1 MTMAEDPELAAKRSS
16 AAYSDAVN
24 KARIGADVS
33 DAELDRLGL
42 EANEAAVWGF
52 DAKRDRNG
60 AYIQQGVGA
69 PFHETGNH
77 FAAIRRWEGQAA
89 WEAAVREIQKRDP
102 DRHQKL
108 GLPKLP

>member
-1 MTMAEDPELAAKRSS
+1 MMAEDPEIHAKRNT
-16 AAYSDAVN
+16 AAYADAVN

-42 EANEAAVWGF
+42 EANEAAVWGH
-52 DAKRDRNG
+52 DARRDSKGNR
-60 AYIQQGVGA
+60 IQQGVGS
-69 PFHETGNH
+69 PGHETGNH
-77 FAAIRRWEGQAA
+77 FAAIRRWEGKEA

-102 DRHQKL
+102 DRHAKL